1 MNFLS
6 FRFLFK
12 RIRAIKEMMKDKTVP
27 KRKKALVI
35 FGLIYLFL
43 PVDII
48 PPVLFPFGFLD
59 DLVLWLF
66 IIWHLSDIL
75 DTYWMGEKTEDYSG
89 KFKSKNLVEDVTFD
103 VDEDGDG
110 KSEYSNRPENEN
122 EEIYDITEQMEF
134 TGDRQGSYNT
144 PFALHVS
151 GEATEIADL
160 NAQLKV
166 YPVVARDVVTVNLP
180 SARIDRLALYNT
192 GGVAV
197 ISMANLEA
205 PAQINV
211 SSLSEGVYIVVVTSQ
226 GNTYYQKIVKR
237 N

>member
-12 RIRAIKEMMKDKTVP
+12 RIQAIKEMMKDKTVP

-35 FGLIYLFL
+35 FGLVYLFL
-43 PVDII
+43 PMDVI

-89 KFKSKNLVEDVTFD
+89 KFKEKNLVENVSFD

-110 KSEYSNRPENEN
+110 KAEYSHDPGNDKKEN
-122 EEIYDITEQMEF
+122 
-134 TGDRQGSYNT
+134 
-144 PFALHVS
+144 
-151 GEATEIADL
+151 
-160 NAQLKV
+160 
-166 YPVVARDVVTVNLP
+166 
-180 SARIDRLALYNT
+180 
-192 GGVAV
+192 
-197 ISMANLEA
+197 
-205 PAQINV
+205 
-211 SSLSEGVYIVVVTSQ
+211 
-226 GNTYYQKIVKR
+226 
-237 N
+237 

>member
-6 FRFLFK
+6 FRFLIR
-12 RIRAIKEMMKDKTVP
+12 RIKAIKEMMKDKTVP

-43 PVDII
+43 PLDLI

-89 KFKSKNLVEDVTFD
+89 KFKSKDLVENVSFD

-110 KSEYSNRPENEN
+110 KAEYSYTPGNDKEEN
-122 EEIYDITEQMEF
+122 
-134 TGDRQGSYNT
+134 
-144 PFALHVS
+144 
-151 GEATEIADL
+151 
-160 NAQLKV
+160 
-166 YPVVARDVVTVNLP
+166 
-180 SARIDRLALYNT
+180 
-192 GGVAV
+192 
-197 ISMANLEA
+197 
-205 PAQINV
+205 
-211 SSLSEGVYIVVVTSQ
+211 
-226 GNTYYQKIVKR
+226 
-237 N
+237 

>member
-48 PPVLFPFGFLD
+48 PPILFPFGFLD

-110 KSEYSNRPENEN
+110 KSEYSNRAGNEN
-122 EEIYDITEQMEF
+122 EE
-134 TGDRQGSYNT
+134 N
-144 PFALHVS
+144 
-151 GEATEIADL
+151 
-160 NAQLKV
+160 
-166 YPVVARDVVTVNLP
+166 
-180 SARIDRLALYNT
+180 
-192 GGVAV
+192 
-197 ISMANLEA
+197 
-205 PAQINV
+205 
-211 SSLSEGVYIVVVTSQ
+211 
-226 GNTYYQKIVKR
+226 
-237 N
+237 

>member
-6 FRFLFK
+6 FRFLIR
-12 RIRAIKEMMKDKTVP
+12 RIKAIKEMMKDKTVP

-43 PVDII
+43 PVDLI

-89 KFKSKNLVEDVTFD
+89 KFKSKDLVENVSFD

-110 KSEYSNRPENEN
+110 KADHSYAPGNDKEEN
-122 EEIYDITEQMEF
+122 
-134 TGDRQGSYNT
+134 
-144 PFALHVS
+144 
-151 GEATEIADL
+151 
-160 NAQLKV
+160 
-166 YPVVARDVVTVNLP
+166 
-180 SARIDRLALYNT
+180 
-192 GGVAV
+192 
-197 ISMANLEA
+197 
-205 PAQINV
+205 
-211 SSLSEGVYIVVVTSQ
+211 
-226 GNTYYQKIVKR
+226 
-237 N
+237 

>member
-6 FRFLFK
+6 FRFLIR
-12 RIRAIKEMMKDKTVP
+12 RIKAIKEMMKDKTVP

-43 PVDII
+43 PVDLI

-89 KFKSKNLVEDVTFD
+89 KFKSKDLVENVSFD

-110 KSEYSNRPENEN
+110 KAEYSSTPGNEN
-122 EEIYDITEQMEF
+122 EE
-134 TGDRQGSYNT
+134 N
-144 PFALHVS
+144 
-151 GEATEIADL
+151 
-160 NAQLKV
+160 
-166 YPVVARDVVTVNLP
+166 
-180 SARIDRLALYNT
+180 
-192 GGVAV
+192 
-197 ISMANLEA
+197 
-205 PAQINV
+205 
-211 SSLSEGVYIVVVTSQ
+211 
-226 GNTYYQKIVKR
+226 
-237 N
+237 

>member
-6 FRFLFK
+6 FRFLIR
-12 RIRAIKEMMKDKTVP
+12 RIKAIKEMMKDKTVP

-43 PVDII
+43 PVDLI

-89 KFKSKNLVEDVTFD
+89 KFKSKDLVENVSFD

-110 KSEYSNRPENEN
+110 KADYSYAPCNDKEEN
-122 EEIYDITEQMEF
+122 
-134 TGDRQGSYNT
+134 
-144 PFALHVS
+144 
-151 GEATEIADL
+151 
-160 NAQLKV
+160 
-166 YPVVARDVVTVNLP
+166 
-180 SARIDRLALYNT
+180 
-192 GGVAV
+192 
-197 ISMANLEA
+197 
-205 PAQINV
+205 
-211 SSLSEGVYIVVVTSQ
+211 
-226 GNTYYQKIVKR
+226 
-237 N
+237 

>member
-43 PVDII
+43 PVDLI

-75 DTYWMGEKTEDYSG
+75 DTYWVGEKTEDYS
-89 KFKSKNLVEDVTFD
+89 KTFKSKNLVEDV
-103 VDEDGDG
+103 
-110 KSEYSNRPENEN
+110 
-122 EEIYDITEQMEF
+122 
-134 TGDRQGSYNT
+134 SYNVEEEGQEGT
-144 PFALHVS
+144 KS
-151 GEATEIADL
+151 DSE
-160 NAQLKV
+160 
-166 YPVVARDVVTVNLP
+166 
-180 SARIDRLALYNT
+180 
-192 GGVAV
+192 
-197 ISMANLEA
+197 
-205 PAQINV
+205 
-211 SSLSEGVYIVVVTSQ
+211 SSENI
-226 GNTYYQKIVKR
+226 
-237 N
+237 